1 MSSKT
6 KIVVLHM
13 KEIIY
18 TVLFVVLGILLILL
32 LVFMFSPKDQKT
44 SSTPSK
50 YQPGVYTSTVTLN
63 NTDFE
68 IEVSVDSSHINSIR
82 CSNLDDTVATMYP
95 LFQPTVEQIAEQVIK
110 SQSVE
115 NIAYSEENT
124 YTSQV
129 IMDAIEDALSKAD
142 SKKQ

>member
-63 NTDFE
+63 NTEFE

-95 LFQPTVEQIAEQVIK
+95 L
-110 SQSVE
+110 
-115 NIAYSEENT
+115 
-124 YTSQV
+124 
-129 IMDAIEDALSKAD
+129 
-142 SKKQ
+142 

>member
-1 MSSKT
+1 M
-6 KIVVLHM
+6 
-13 KEIIY
+13 
-18 TVLFVVLGILLILL
+18 
-32 LVFMFSPKDQKT
+32 
-44 SSTPSK
+44 
-50 YQPGVYTSTVTLN
+50 
-63 NTDFE
+63 
-68 IEVSVDSSHINSIR
+68 DSSHINSIR

-129 IMDAIEDALSKAD
+129 IMDAIEDALSKAE

>member
-63 NTDFE
+63 NTEFE

-115 NIAYSEENT
+115 NISYSEENT

-129 IMDAIEDALSKAD
+129 IMDAIEDALSKAE

>member
-63 NTDFE
+63 NTEFE

-129 IMDAIEDALSKAD
+129 IMDAIEDALSKAE

>member
-63 NTDFE
+63 NTEFE

-115 NIAYSEENT
+115 NIAYSKENT

-129 IMDAIEDALSKAD
+129 IMDAIEDALSKAE